1 MLQSSFFPLLF
12 DLAVICSSSLP
23 FSNFPFLLSVRLP
36 FFSDL
41 PIISP
46 QCFNPFFRFSSFCT
60 CGFYPY
66 YSFCF
71 FSLNFSSSFSLIFFL
86 SFYLV
91 YFCALI
97 FFPLF
102 TVSFPVIYL
111 FSDSFFL
118 SLLFPAPFFFY
129 CSLFS
134 PPFISLSLSIP
145 FSMCLSSCPLF
156 LSFCSFSSDSVSLS
170 LPHETF
176 MAPSYR
182 DFSHYCQFTTTD
194 CHFVHT
200 RFPLNPASCSGI
212 G

>member
-46 QCFNPFFRFSSFCT
+46 RCFNPFFRFSSFCT
-60 CGFYPY
+60 CDFYPY

-97 FFPLF
+97 FFPLS

-134 PPFISLSLSIP
+134 PPFISLSL
-145 FSMCLSSCPLF
+145 F
-156 LSFCSFSSDSVSLS
+156 LSLCVFLHVLFFCHSVL
-170 LPHETF
+170 
-176 MAPSYR
+176 
-182 DFSHYCQFTTTD
+182 
-194 CHFVHT
+194 
-200 RFPLNPASCSGI
+200 FPLTQFLSPCLMKHLWHQVIAISVTTVSSPPQTATLYTPAFR
-212 G
+212 